1 MSLQLSEDRENT
13 FPFRSDD
20 SANTDY
26 SCRMPNGSP
35 RDYIWKPAGLHLEAG
50 GITLGGRHTEREKA
64 GSPVRNPAIN
74 ISGKKIVDGEG
85 LLSTASS
92 SL

>member
-35 RDYIWKPAGLHLEAG
+35 RDYIWEPAGLHLGAGGIAFGSPRDYIWKPAGLHLES
-50 GITLGGRHTEREKA
+50 GIQNA
-64 GSPVRNPAIN
+64 
-74 ISGKKIVDGEG
+74 KKPDPQ
-85 LLSTASS
+85 
-92 SL
+92 